1 MRGGYNQFEY
11 VGASIRVAFGLG
23 PEASNQFV
31 SFPWLSG
38 QECYLLRQKSREHL
52 AAIVLEDLGCQIGN
66 APEFRSIAHVHPDYV
81 QLTHSLEDHVEAVAR
96 MAEKMAG
103 EFGAGDWGRL
113 SGLWHDLGKYSEDF
127 QSYIRSK
134 SGYEAHLVD
143 AVAGKVNHSSAGALH
158 AEAEFGVLGLPLAF
172 LIAGHHAGLPDWF
185 GDATGDAALAN
196 RLKHGHVEG
205 LLAKATRAAPESLLR
220 QQKPS
225 AAAVKMGHDFKGL
238 HLWIRMLFSCLT
250 DADFLDTEAFMDAG
264 KSRQRGLY
272 PELASLLPQFNQA
285 MEHRAKIA
293 PPSAINQLRAGVLRQ
308 CRYTAARPPG
318 LYTLTVPTGGGKT
331 LSSLAF
337 GLEHAK
343 RYGKHRI
350 VYAIPYTN
358 IIEQTADIFRDIFGN
373 AVLEH
378 HSSLDAEKETAG
390 SRLASENWDA
400 PLIVTTNVQL
410 FESLFAARTS
420 RCRKLHNLVNS
431 VVILDEAQL
440 IPPTFLQPILDVIRL
455 LIEDY
460 GVTVVLCTAT
470 QPALGTHKDGHGR
483 TWLDGLD
490 HATEIVSGTPELYV
504 QLQRVTVAL
513 PEDLNANGSWDN
525 IAARIMKHPSVLA
538 IVNTRADCRELHRR
552 MPQGT
557 VHLSALM
564 CAEHRSYVI
573 KKIKQK
579 LPDEP
584 VRVVSTQLIEAGV
597 DVDFPVVYRALA
609 GLDSVAQAA
618 GRCNREGKL
627 ADKGQVFVFV
637 PPQQAPLALLRF
649 GEDACK
655 TILHEHPEN
664 ILSPDL
670 FTRYFSHYYSKVG
683 KEGLDKYGIDELLT
697 RDAARCRIQFRT
709 AAEKFQLIEED
720 GGVSV
725 IVPYTNPEDPHRDS
739 RPHIKRLRAGE
750 LNRSLLRA
758 LQRFTVTVRKHEFS
772 ILRNAGELEELAPG
786 CWVLKNE
793 TAYHPDLGL
802 LVTEADSPEP
812 EQLYY

>member
-1 MRGGYNQFEY
+1 
-11 VGASIRVAFGLG
+11 
-23 PEASNQFV
+23 
-31 SFPWLSG
+31 
-38 QECYLLRQKSREHL
+38 
-52 AAIVLEDLGCQIGN
+52 
-66 APEFRSIAHVHPDYV
+66 
-81 QLTHSLEDHVEAVAR
+81 

-113 SGLWHDLGKYSEDF
+113 GGLWHDLGKYSIDF
-127 QSYIRSK
+127 QSYIRAK

-143 AVAGKVNHSSAGALH
+143 AIAGKVNHSSAGALH
-158 AEAEFGVLGLPLAF
+158 AEARFGKLGLPLAY

-185 GDATGDAALAN
+185 GDSTGDAALAN
-196 RLKHGHVEG
+196 RLREGRAKG
-205 LLAKATRAAPESLLR
+205 LLEKARKAAPDSLL
-220 QQKPS
+220 QQQRPS
-225 AAAVKMGHDFKGL
+225 TTEVKMGHDFKGL

-264 KSRQRGLY
+264 KSQQRGFY
-272 PELASLLPQFNQA
+272 PELASLLSQFNQA
-285 MEHRAKIA
+285 MEDKAKFA
-293 PPSAINQLRAGVLRQ
+293 PPSMVNRLRADVLQQ
-308 CRYTAARPPG
+308 CRNKAAGPPG

-343 RYGKHRI
+343 RHGKRRI
-350 VYAIPYTN
+350 VYGIPYTS
-358 IIEQTADIFRDIFGN
+358 IIEQTADLFRDIFGN

-378 HSSLDAEKETAG
+378 HSTLDAERETVA

-410 FESLFAARTS
+410 FESLLAARSS

-440 IPPTFLQPILDVIRL
+440 IPPAFLQPILDVIRL

-460 GVTVVLCTAT
+460 GVTFILCTAT
-470 QPALGTHKDGHGR
+470 QPALGTHRDGHGR

-490 HATEIVSGTPELYV
+490 HATEIVSGTQELYAR
-504 QLQRVTVAL
+504 LERVTVAL
-513 PEDLNANGSWDN
+513 PENLNAAGSWDD
-525 IAARIMKHPSVLA
+525 IAAEIVRHPSVLA

-552 MPQGT
+552 MPPGT

-564 CAEHRSYVI
+564 CAEHRSFVI
-573 KKIKQK
+573 QKIKQN

-609 GLDSVAQAA
+609 GLDSIAQAA
-618 GRCNREGKL
+618 GRCNRE
-627 ADKGQVFVFV
+627 DKKEGRGQVFVFV
-637 PPQQAPLALLRF
+637 PPKPAPLGLLRF

-655 TILHEHPEN
+655 AILQERPGAS
-664 ILSPDL
+664 LTPDA
-670 FTRYFSHYYSKVG
+670 FTSYFDHYYSRVG
-683 KEGLDKYGIDELLT
+683 KDGLDKYRIQELLT
-697 RDAARCRIQFRT
+697 KDAAQCRIQFRT
-709 AAEKFQLIEED
+709 AADRFRLIEED
-720 GGVSV
+720 GSVSV

-739 RPHIKRLRAGE
+739 RPLITRLRAGE
-750 LNRSLLRA
+750 LDRSLLRA
-758 LQRFTVTVRKHEFS
+758 LQRFTVTVRKHEFN
-772 ILRNAGELEELAPG
+772 ILRHAGELEELAPG
-786 CWVLKNE
+786 CWVVKNE

-802 LVTEADSPEP
+802 LVTEADCPEP
-812 EQLYY
+812 GQLYY